1 MKYRIIYDRKNCIG
15 AFSCVVVGSKFWGV
29 NEDNKA
35 DLKMGVLNE
44 ETGFYELTIDEEDYN
59 VALESAEVCPVNV
72 ISIEK
77 IEDDGKIIK
86 IYPQGEVKK
95 ENEIA

>member
-1 MKYRIIYDRKNCIG
+1 MQRTLSIR
-15 AFSCVVVGSKFWGV
+15 
-29 NEDNKA
+29 
-35 DLKMGVLNE
+35 
-44 ETGFYELTIDEEDYN
+44 IDEEDYN